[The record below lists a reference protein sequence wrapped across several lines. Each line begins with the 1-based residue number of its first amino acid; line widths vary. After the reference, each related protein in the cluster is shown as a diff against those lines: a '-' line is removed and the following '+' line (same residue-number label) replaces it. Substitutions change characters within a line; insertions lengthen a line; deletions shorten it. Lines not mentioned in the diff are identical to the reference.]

1 MWMTIAYRW
10 RIGHD
15 ADDVGQEERAVWH
28 PIQGASVYRALILTG
43 IAGVGKSTVAD
54 AVGRILS
61 TAGCTIAVVDTDML
75 AQFGPAP
82 RGWPVGGFHDELK
95 CVNLAAVW
103 ANFRAAGAR
112 VVVVAATIDS
122 AALRARYAASL
133 ADCEM
138 RVVRLTAGADTV
150 RQRLYQRDTG
160 DKLERHLR
168 ALDAGEPT
176 PDAALVADFTV
187 PNDRPAVVV
196 ARDVL
201 DRSGWSGLAG

>member
-1 MWMTIAYRW
+1 M
-10 RIGHD
+10 
-15 ADDVGQEERAVWH
+15 
-28 PIQGASVYRALILTG
+28 YRALILTG

-61 TAGCTIAVVDTDML
+61 TAGCTTAVVDTDML

-82 RGWPVGGFHDELK
+82 RSCPAGGFHDELK

-103 ANFRAAGAR
+103 ANFRTAGAR

-176 PDAALVADFTV
+176 ADAALVADFTV

>member
-1 MWMTIAYRW
+1 MLRMSIENNEPSVRS
-10 RIGHD
+10 
-15 ADDVGQEERAVWH
+15 
-28 PIQGASVYRALILTG
+28 IQGASVYRALILTG
-43 IAGVGKSTVAD
+43 IAGVGKTTVAD
-54 AVGRILS
+54 AVGGILS
-61 TAGCTIAVVDTDML
+61 TAGCTTAVVDTDML

-82 RGWPVGGFHDELK
+82 PGWPAGGFHDELK
-95 CVNLAAVW
+95 CINLAAVW

-112 VVVVAATIDS
+112 VIVVAAGIDS

-133 ADCEM
+133 ADCEV

-176 PDAALVADFTV
+176 PDVLVADFTV

>member
-1 MWMTIAYRW
+1 
-10 RIGHD
+10 
-15 ADDVGQEERAVWH
+15 
-28 PIQGASVYRALILTG
+28 VYRALILTG

-54 AVGRILS
+54 AVGGILS
-61 TAGCTIAVVDTDML
+61 TAGCTTAVVDTDML

-82 RGWPVGGFHDELK
+82 RSWPAGGFHDELK

-112 VVVVAATIDS
+112 VVVVAAIIDS

-138 RVVRLTAGADTV
+138 RVVRLIDGADTV

-168 ALDAGEPT
+168 ALDAGEPS

-187 PNDRPAVVV
+187 PNDRPAAVV

-201 DRSGWSGLAG
+201 DRWGWSGLAG

>member
-1 MWMTIAYRW
+1 M
-10 RIGHD
+10 
-15 ADDVGQEERAVWH
+15 
-28 PIQGASVYRALILTG
+28 LTG
-43 IAGVGKSTVAD
+43 ISGVGKSTVAD

-61 TAGCTIAVVDTDML
+61 TAGCTTAVVDTDML

-82 RGWPVGGFHDELK
+82 RGWASGGFHDELK

-103 ANFRAAGAR
+103 ANFRAAGAGII
-112 VVVVAATIDS
+112 VVAAAIDS
-122 AALRARYAASL
+122 VALRARYAASL

-168 ALDAGEPT
+168 ALDVEDPT
-176 PDAALVADFTV
+176 QDPALIADFTV
-187 PNDRPAVVV
+187 LNDCPAAVV

-201 DRSGWSGLAG
+201 DRLGWSGLAG

>member
-1 MWMTIAYRW
+1 M
-10 RIGHD
+10 
-15 ADDVGQEERAVWH
+15 
-28 PIQGASVYRALILTG
+28 YRALILTG

-54 AVGRILS
+54 AVGGILS
-61 TAGCTIAVVDTDML
+61 AAGCATAVVDTDML

-82 RGWPVGGFHDELK
+82 RGWPGGGFHDQLK

-103 ANFRAAGAR
+103 TNFRAAGAR

-122 AALRARYAASL
+122 ADLRARYAASL

-138 RVVRLTAGADTV
+138 RVVRLTADADTV

-160 DKLERHLR
+160 DTLERHLR
-168 ALDAGEPT
+168 ALDAREPT
-176 PDAALVADFTV
+176 ADAAHVADFTV
-187 PNDRPAVVV
+187 SNDRSAVVV

>member
-1 MWMTIAYRW
+1 MLFR
-10 RIGHD
+10 
-15 ADDVGQEERAVWH
+15 
-28 PIQGASVYRALILTG
+28 S
-43 IAGVGKSTVAD
+43 
-54 AVGRILS
+54 
-61 TAGCTIAVVDTDML
+61 L

-82 RGWPVGGFHDELK
+82 RGWPAGGFHDELK

-133 ADCEM
+133 ADCEI

-160 DKLERHLR
+160 DKLEQHLR
-168 ALDAGEPT
+168 TLDAGEPS
-176 PDAALVADFTV
+176 PDVALVADFTV
-187 PNDRPAVVV
+187 LNDRPPAV

-201 DRSGWSGLAG
+201 DRSGWSGLAE